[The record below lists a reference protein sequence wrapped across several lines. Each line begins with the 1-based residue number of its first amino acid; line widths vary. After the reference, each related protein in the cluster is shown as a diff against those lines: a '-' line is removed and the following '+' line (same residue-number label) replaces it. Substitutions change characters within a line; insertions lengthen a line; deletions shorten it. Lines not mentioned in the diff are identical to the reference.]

1 MSALVLSKIYI
12 FIFIVLLFSLY
23 GLQRKGM
30 KFNGL
35 VLIALITGVGLGA
48 LARFS
53 LVSDHFAMADLNSV
67 FHLVGEGYIDLLKML
82 VIPLVFTS
90 LVSAL
95 LSLSDKGAANFRLS
109 AIRFVVML
117 LVLTGISAG
126 IGMLVGM
133 LFNLGAGLVIPG
145 VDLQPSHH
153 YTGVVDTILGMLP
166 TNPIAAMASGNA
178 AALALFSIFIGA
190 AALVVKKSKIADI
203 KPFEGF
209 IQSTFEI
216 SKQLARFVVALTPYG
231 VLALIANVASA
242 TGASSLLSVLSYLVA
257 IYVAMALVFALHLAI
272 LAAQGI
278 SPTYYLKHAYK
289 ALLVAF
295 TTRSSFGTL
304 PVAEETLRQKFK
316 IHPDLATFAPTIG
329 SSIGFNA
336 CAGVFP
342 AMLVVMAM
350 TIMHEPVTWQIIV
363 MVMFINAIASLG
375 ISGIPGTASI
385 AAAVTLSTLGLPYA
399 IIAIV
404 QGVDPIV
411 DMGRTAT
418 NVNGVMASAL
428 TVDKYLATEETQAN
442 SIKAEAL

>member
-1 MSALVLSKIYI
+1 MYIVI
-12 FIFIVLLFSLY
+12 FIALLLALY
-23 GLQRKGM
+23 VLQRKGM

-35 VLIALITGVGLGA
+35 VLIALVVGVVLGA

-53 LVSDHFAMADLNSV
+53 LVGESEAMADLSSA
-67 FHLVGEGYIDLLKML
+67 FHLIGAGYIDLLKML

-95 LSLSDKGAANFRLS
+95 LSLSDKGAANFRAS
-109 AIRFVVML
+109 AIRFVAML
-117 LVLTGISAG
+117 LILTGISAG
-126 IGMLVGM
+126 IGMLVGKV
-133 LFNLGAGLVIPG
+133 FNLGAGLVIPG

-190 AALVVKKSKIADI
+190 AALVVKKSKVADV
-203 KPFEGF
+203 KPFESF
-209 IQSTFEI
+209 IQSAFEI

-257 IYVAMALVFALHLAI
+257 IYVAMAIVFALHLVI
-272 LAAQGI
+272 LATQGV
-278 SPTYYLKHAYK
+278 SPAYYLKNAYK

-304 PVAEETLRQKFK
+304 PVTEETLRQKFK
-316 IHPDLATFAPTIG
+316 VHPDLATFAPTIG

-350 TIMHEPVTWQIIV
+350 TIMHQPITWQIIM

-418 NVNGVMASAL
+418 NVNGVMATAL
-428 TVDKYLATEETQAN
+428 TVDKYLEKEESNSVAEVQAV
-442 SIKAEAL
+442 